1 MIRFRHPRHVD
12 AYVEEFGDQILVD
25 LVVSGVLDEASQ
37 DVLEDWLQRCARTA
51 WLKGLILWFRRVAAP
66 VPSRMWPD
74 MFGRGRPLIHRAA
87 ASPRIR
93 RA

>member
-37 DVLEDWLQRCARTA
+37 DVLEDWLQRSARIA
-51 WLKGLILWFRRVAAP
+51 WLKGAVRWFQRMAKSSP
-66 VPSRMWPD
+66 VVQRM
-74 MFGRGRPLIHRAA
+74 RARPHPRAA
-87 ASPRIR
+87 SAIQFSRPTP
-93 RA
+93 